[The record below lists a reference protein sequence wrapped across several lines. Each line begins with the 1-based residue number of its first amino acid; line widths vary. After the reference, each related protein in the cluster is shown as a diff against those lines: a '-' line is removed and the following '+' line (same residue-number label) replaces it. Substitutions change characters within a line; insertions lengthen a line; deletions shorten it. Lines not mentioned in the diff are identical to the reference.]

1 MSLGFRIVVHSDLS
15 DYIGLYRDISAL
27 MELQMQNHIEHDM
40 EARTVWRL
48 LFLKI
53 ISELL

>member
-1 MSLGFRIVVHSDLS
+1 MSLGFRTVVHSDIS

-27 MELQMQNHIEHDM
+27 MELQMRNHIEHDM